1 MVIPSLIQ
9 HKRDGNA
16 IAPGDW
22 ARLIADYTAGRVPDY
37 QISAL
42 LMAIVFR
49 GLEPDELAALTDAML
64 ASGDRLRFDGYA
76 VPRWPWCIFEVVAP
90 TASPSNWWPRQ
101 MPNRGLPVSRSFW
114 ITGTA

>member
-16 IAPGDW
+16 IAAEDW

-37 QISAL
+37 QMSAL

-49 GLEPDELAALTDAML
+49 GLTPAELAAQLLLPLFHVQIGRPAERREFGL
-64 ASGDRLRFDGYA
+64 ADLGATVLRTHA
-76 VPRWPWCIFEVVAP
+76 TRM
-90 TASPSNWWPRQ
+90 AS
-101 MPNRGLPVSRSFW
+101 
-114 ITGTA
+114 T